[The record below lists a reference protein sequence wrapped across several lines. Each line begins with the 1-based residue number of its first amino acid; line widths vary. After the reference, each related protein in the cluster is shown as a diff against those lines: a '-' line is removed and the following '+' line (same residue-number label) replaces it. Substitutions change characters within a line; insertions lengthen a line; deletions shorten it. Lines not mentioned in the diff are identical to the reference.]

1 LSRHPFRDGVLW
13 AIAAAVLFG
22 VATPFIQLGG
32 RDAGPVATA
41 ALLYAGAALASLG
54 SLGGRRD
61 REAPVRMGALPRLV
75 LIAGFGAVLAPIGL
89 AWGLQRTS
97 AVTASLLLNL
107 EAAFTVLLGWLF
119 FREPVGRRIAVA
131 VLLLAAGGACLVYG
145 ASAEGL
151 GWGTIAVV
159 GATLAWALDNA
170 LTRPLADLDPVEV
183 VRYKAALGAAVS
195 LALSSLVHQAFPTPG
210 RALLLLVCGAFG
222 YGASLRFYLRAQRAI
237 GAGRTGSVFAVA
249 PFVGAVTAWLLGNRT
264 AGTLTIPSACFFV
277 AGLYLHLTERHEHLH
292 THDGLEHEHAHR
304 HDDGHHDHAHD
315 PPVAGEHSH
324 VHRHAKRTHAHTHG
338 PDVHHRHSH

>member
-1 LSRHPFRDGVLW
+1 M
-13 AIAAAVLFG
+13 LFG
-22 VATPFIQLGG
+22 VATPFIQIGG

-41 ALLYAGAALASLG
+41 SLLYAGAALASLG
-54 SLGGRRD
+54 RAGARRG
-61 REAPVRMGALPRLV
+61 REAPVRIDALPRLLLV
-75 LIAGFGAVLAPIGL
+75 AAFGAVLAPIGL

-131 VLLLAAGGACLVYG
+131 VVLLAAGGACLVYG

-151 GWGTIAVV
+151 GWGAVAVV
-159 GATLAWALDNA
+159 AATFAWALDNA

-183 VRYKAALGAAVS
+183 VRYKATLGAATSLAVS
-195 LALSSLVHQAFPTPG
+195 LLLRQPFPSAARVLT
-210 RALLLLVCGAFG
+210 LLACGALG

-249 PFVGAVTAWLLGNRT
+249 PFVGAITAWIVGNR
-264 AGTLTIPSACFFV
+264 AAIALTIPSACFFV

-292 THDGLEHEHAHR
+292 THHELEHEHAHR
-304 HDDGHHDHAHD
+304 HDDGHHDHVHD
-315 PPVAGEHSH
+315 PPVEGQHSH
-324 VHRHAKRTHAHTHG
+324 VHRHAERTHSHAHG
-338 PDVHHRHSH
+338 PDAHHRHSH